1 MKKRSNTPMDS
12 PDRLNVIVDGSKVIG
27 DMITESNLR
36 VDGEVVGNVSSAAK
50 VVIGATG
57 HIKGNLTCAEAD
69 IEGRVEGVL
78 KVDGL
83 LTLRSNANIEGE
95 ISTGKLQV
103 EEGAQ
108 FSGQCKMSNFIA
120 AKTTTSTSK
129 ENMLQEDVVY

>member
-1 MKKRSNTPMDS
+1 MP
-12 PDRLNVIVDGSKVIG
+12 LGI
-27 DMITESNLR
+27 
-36 VDGEVVGNVSSAAK
+36 
-50 VVIGATG
+50 
-57 HIKGNLTCAEAD
+57 IKGNLTCADAD
-69 IEGRVEGVL
+69 VEGRVEGVL

-103 EEGAQ
+103 EEGAE

-120 AKTTTSTSK
+120 ATTTTSASK